1 MNEHNTLSDWLSA
14 HNLTKE
20 ELGRRVGCSGVHI
33 GRIIKAD
40 PPVSQTLAL
49 KIFDV
54 TGIRI
59 GPLAGISESEIA
71 VVRRLSGAP
80 AA

>member
-1 MNEHNTLSDWLSA
+1 MADQNTLLDWLSA
-14 HNLTKE
+14 HDMSKE
-20 ELGRRVGCSGVHI
+20 ELGRQVGCSGVHV